1 MRPSCANQSDAIAI
15 EAMDDASDDTS
26 RGAPMDYGSRQC
38 ALPQS
43 PRPQTSHNNGGRPG
57 LPPGEG
63 ESMQVDSDIADAST
77 TMDDLSTVVST
88 IRNYQYENGRRYH
101 SYRQG
106 QYFLPNDE
114 REQDRLDLGHHI
126 FKLIIN
132 GDLYRAPIPE
142 PQCVLDLGTGTG
154 LWAIELADILP
165 GTQVIG
171 TDLSPIQPWWW
182 TPSNCRFEVDDA
194 ESEWLFPERG
204 KFDLIHARGMSGSI
218 ADWPKL
224 MAQAYDNLRPGGWFE
239 LQEYE
244 TLIMSDDDTINQAVA
259 LRQWADLLN
268 NASEKFGKP
277 MLDCVK
283 HRQRMIDAGF
293 VDVQQET
300 YKVPMGTWPK
310 DRRLKELGRYQLYQM
325 LEAVEPFTL
334 ALFTRVLR
342 WSQEDIQ
349 QLMDRVRADLCN
361 PKLHLYSR
369 FHFVYGRK
377 PE

>member
-1 MRPSCANQSDAIAI
+1 MQSDI
-15 EAMDDASDDTS
+15 SDTS
-26 RGAPMDYGSRQC
+26 
-38 ALPQS
+38 
-43 PRPQTSHNNGGRPG
+43 
-57 LPPGEG
+57 
-63 ESMQVDSDIADAST
+63 ST
-77 TMDDLSTVVST
+77 IDDLSTVVST

-114 REQDRLDLGHHI
+114 REQDRLNLGHHI

-132 GDLYRAPIPE
+132 GDLYRAPIPQ

-165 GTQVIG
+165 GSQVIG
-171 TDLSPIQPWWW
+171 TDLSPIQSWWW
-182 TPSNCRFEVDDA
+182 MPPNCRFEVDDA
-194 ESEWLFPERG
+194 ESEWLFSERG
-204 KFDLIHARGMSGSI
+204 KFDLIHARAMSGSI

-239 LQEYE
+239 LQDYE
-244 TLIMSDDDTINQAVA
+244 TVVLSDDDTVNQAVA
-259 LRQWADLLN
+259 LREWADLLN
-268 NASEKFGKP
+268 SASEKFGKP
-277 MLDCVK
+277 MLDCMK
-283 HRQRMIDAGF
+283 HRERMIDAGF
-293 VDVQQET
+293 VDVQHEV

-342 WSQEDIQ
+342 WSQEDIL

-361 PKLHLYSR
+361 TKFHLYSR
-369 FHFVYGRK
+369 FYFVYGRK